1 MKFFRIV
8 TDGCAKGYG
17 AVRDYLGNTWF
28 YGSLEDCQKFIT
40 EMECE

>member
-17 AVRDYLGNTWF
+17 VVRDYLGNTWF